1 MFRKVEEK
9 YKKLGN
15 KQILE
20 HVFMHKFF
28 NPQHKPGHIQNTTL
42 TEIVSVAETIA
53 CPARMGL

>member
-28 NPQHKPGHIQNTTL
+28 NPSTQTWPHSEYNIN
-42 TEIVSVAETIA
+42 
-53 CPARMGL
+53 